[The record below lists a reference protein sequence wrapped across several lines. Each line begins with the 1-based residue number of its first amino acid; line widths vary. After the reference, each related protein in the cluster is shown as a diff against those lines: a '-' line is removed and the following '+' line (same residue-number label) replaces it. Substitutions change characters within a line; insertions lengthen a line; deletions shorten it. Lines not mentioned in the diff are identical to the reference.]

1 MRERKADG
9 TVSYGADDEI
19 GSLNLLTPQR
29 RLAAAALMKRGRAYD
44 LDAGRMMGLPLG
56 PGQPQLTVIS
66 YRTSRGLMMAGD
78 YFPDSPNGDCQG
90 FNSELVTSSMHT
102 GCHIDALAHITLGT
116 DARWYNGVR
125 AAEHLTDFGPRRS
138 DVSAYPPILARG
150 VLVDVA
156 GDRGVE
162 RLPGGSGIS
171 RDELEAVLA
180 RQATSVGEGDVVLIR
195 TGIMRDWPDGA
206 KMREADGSGLQL
218 DGAQWLADDV
228 RVAAIG
234 ADNASVEML
243 PSGDPARPQPVH
255 AFLLVERGVPLME
268 FVYLEEL
275 ARDRVYEFFFIA
287 LPLKIAGATGS
298 MLRPVAMV

>member
-1 MRERKADG
+1 MRERKLDG

-19 GSLNLLTPQR
+19 GALNLLTPER
-29 RLAAAALMKRGRAYD
+29 RLAAAALIRRGRVYD
-44 LDAGRMMGLPLG
+44 LDAGRSMGLPLG

-78 YFPDSPNGDCQG
+78 YFPDSPNGDAQG

-116 DARWYNGVR
+116 DAHWYNGFR
-125 AAEHLTDFGPRRS
+125 AAEHLSDFGPRRA

-162 RLPGGSGIS
+162 RLPAGAGIS
-171 RDELEAVLA
+171 RDELQSVLD
-180 RQATSVGEGDVVLIR
+180 RQGTHVGEGDVVLIR
-195 TGIMRDWPDGA
+195 TGIMRDWPDA
-206 KMREADGSGLQL
+206 VKMSEADGSGLRL
-218 DGAQWLADDV
+218 DGAHWLADEV
-228 RVAAIG
+228 GVAAVG

-255 AFLLVERGVPLME
+255 AFLLVERGVPLLE

-275 ARDRVYEFFFIA
+275 ARDGIYEFFFVA
-287 LPLKIAGATGS
+287 LPLKITGATGS
-298 MLRPVAMV
+298 MLRPVAVI